1 MNKFFI
7 LLVFLLLFVFS
18 CKEEVLST
26 KPQFSAIVEA
36 VYASA
41 TVQPA
46 KSYTV
51 FAESG
56 GMIEQKFIEEGDTVV
71 QGQVLFK
78 IKSIASDLN
87 VENAQLNYQ
96 LLSDNFRGEAN
107 VLKELQKQ
115 LEVVGLKLRNDSLL
129 YAKQSRLWEQGIGA
143 QNDLQNR
150 QLAYEISQREY
161 NTLLNQIQRMQVES
175 NNQLRIAQNQVQRA
189 SVTKQDFTIA
199 SKLDGVV
206 YEVAKELGELVLPQ
220 QPLAIIGTNDDFI
233 IELLVDERDISK
245 VALHQKVLIRL
256 DAQKSEL
263 FEATI
268 TKIAPK
274 VESRTQTFVVESR
287 FTKAPTRLYMGLS
300 GEANIVI
307 AQKQKALTIP
317 LAYLTTSNTVLTEQG
332 EIRVETGLRSLDKI
346 EVLSALDTAMVI
358 LKPQ

>member
-1 MNKFFI
+1 MNKSWI
-7 LLVFLLLFVFS
+7 LLLSMLLIIFS
-18 CKEEVLST
+18 CKEEALST
-26 KPQFSAIVEA
+26 KPQFSDIVEA

-46 KSYTV
+46 LSYTV

-56 GMIEQKFIEEGDTVV
+56 GMIDQKFIEEGDAVEK
-71 QGQVLFK
+71 GQVLFK
-78 IKSIASDLN
+78 IKSTASDLN
-87 VENAQLNYQ
+87 IENAQLNYQ
-96 LLSDNFRGEAN
+96 LLKDNFQGEAN
-107 VLKELQKQ
+107 VLQELQKQ
-115 LEVVGLKLRNDSLL
+115 LEIVVLKLRNDSLL
-129 YAKQSRLWEQGIGA
+129 YTKQQRLWEQGIGA

-150 QLAYEISQREY
+150 KLAYDVSQREY
-161 NTLLNQIQRMQVES
+161 NTLLNQIQRTEAES
-175 NNQLRIAQNQVQRA
+175 NNQLKIAQNQIQQA
-189 SVTKQDFTIA
+189 SVTKQDFTIE
-199 SKLDGVV
+199 SKMNGVV

-220 QPLAIIGTNDDFI
+220 QPLAVIGSNDDFI

-245 VALHQKVLIRL
+245 IQINQKVLIRL

-300 GEANIVI
+300 GEANIII

-317 LAYLTTSNTVLTEQG
+317 LAYLMNGNRVLTKQG
-332 EIRVETGLRSLDKI
+332 EIPIETGLRSLDKV
-346 EVLSALDTAMVI
+346 EVLSSLDTATII